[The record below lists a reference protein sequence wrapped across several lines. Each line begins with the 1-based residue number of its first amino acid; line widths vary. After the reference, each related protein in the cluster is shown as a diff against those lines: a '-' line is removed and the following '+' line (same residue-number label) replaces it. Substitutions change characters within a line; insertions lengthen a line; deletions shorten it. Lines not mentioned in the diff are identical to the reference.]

1 MIRILLCLVIV
12 HWLCQVG
19 RERIVRCRSLIPAF
33 GYGADNFILWK
44 RRNTR
49 KMVLLAIYLIYIFK
63 NLFSI
68 QNPPRGAANIPAT
81 PMEWKSSEC

>member
-1 MIRILLCLVIV
+1 MFLVFG
-12 HWLCQVG
+12 HWLWLCQV
-19 RERIVRCRSLIPAF
+19 RRKRIERCPSLIAAF

-49 KMVLLAIYLIYIFK
+49 KMVLLAIYLIYLFK

-68 QNPPRGAANIPAT
+68 QNPPKIGAANIPAT

>member
-1 MIRILLCLVIV
+1 MFGHWL
-12 HWLCQVG
+12 WLCQV
-19 RERIVRCRSLIPAF
+19 RRKRIERCPSLIAAF

-68 QNPPRGAANIPAT
+68 QNPPKIGATNIPAT